1 VDILSRKLR
10 GLRGW
15 FGPALGQRPFV
26 VGVHRSI
33 WTLFSGGQFRG
44 TIFCREVGKGCRGS
58 GEAEEP
64 ALILPAERNVT
75 AAKQLTRG
83 ELDGLAAAQDRRDDV
98 WR

>member
-1 VDILSRKLR
+1 MDILSRKLR

-26 VGVHRSI
+26 VGAYRSI
-33 WTLFSGGQFRG
+33 WTHFSGGQFRG
-44 TIFCREVGKGCRGS
+44 TIFFRAEGKGYRGS

-75 AAKQLTRG
+75 AAEQLTRG
-83 ELDGLAAAQDRRDDV
+83 QLDGLAAAQDRRDDV